1 MSPESTVYLKPKICV
16 SGAAETVHCGPN
28 AFMRAE
34 ELGRE
39 IARQGAVL
47 VTGATTG
54 FPFWAAKGAK
64 SVGGFTIGV
73 SPAMSERE
81 HVQVFGLPVEYNDI
95 IIYTGFNYS
104 GRNLLLTRT
113 ADAIIEGCGRIGT
126 INEFTIAFEDN
137 KPIGVLVGDWETDDL
152 IKEIIAKSHRGN
164 GKTVYS
170 PSPKELV
177 AKVLEL
183 IKKEKTENLAKV
195 NPVSIDEIKPPL
207 E

>member
-81 HVQVFGLPVEYNDI
+81 HVQVFGLPIEYNDI

-126 INEFTIAFEDN
+126 INEFTIAFEDD

-152 IKEIIAKSHRGN
+152 IKEIIAKSHRGE

-183 IKKEKTENLAKV
+183 IKKEKVENLTKV
-195 NPVSIDEIKPPL
+195 NPISVDQIKPPL